1 MNLIKKFFAGRLLY
15 HLRKKLE
22 KSIVKNYIK
31 KHNLNN
37 IDEQKK
43 VISQY
48 NLMQE
53 NKRAFGRKH
62 KQLIEEKVC
71 FMIKNE
77 IIKVIA

>member
-1 MNLIKKFFAGRLLY
+1 MNLLKKFFAGRLLY
-15 HLRKKLE
+15 HLKKRRE
-22 KSIVKNYIK
+22 KNIVKSYIK

-37 IDEQKK
+37 VEEQKK